1 MWRAAAPV
9 DDAAMVAMC
18 IALNAED
25 PGLQP
30 VSAENMRRT
39 LHELRQAPVRGR
51 AMVLE
56 LDARVRGYAL
66 LVSFWSNEL
75 GGEVCTIDELY
86 VEPAHRG
93 SGHATRLLQGLSA
106 RSEPW
111 LANTVALAV
120 EATAGNVRARRLY
133 ERLGFQATRAV
144 AQGQANARGLCVGAL
159 FSLEKHP
166 ITLQNRQD
174 GSGA

>member
-1 MWRAAAPV
+1 MD
-9 DDAAMVAMC
+9 DDAMVGMC

-25 PGLQP
+25 PGPHP
-30 VSAENMRRT
+30 VPAEHMRRT

-56 LDARVRGYAL
+56 LDSLVRGYAL

-86 VEPAHRG
+86 VEPEHRG
-93 SGHATRLLQGLSA
+93 SGHATRLLQRLSA

-111 LANTVALAV
+111 LESIVALAL
-120 EATAGNVRARRLY
+120 EATPGNVRVRRFY
-133 ERLGFQATRAV
+133 ERLGFR
-144 AQGQANARGLCVGAL
+144 GANIAL
-159 FSLEKHP
+159 QLRLSDP
-166 ITLQNRQD
+166 RR
-174 GSGA
+174 